1 MTELVELQVDE
12 HIAAQQAVVEDEIDE
27 EMVLVEGE
35 ALLPGLEE
43 KAFAQLQ
50 QKLFEPVNDG
60 GFQVGFGI
68 ASFLVKAEEFQDV
81 RLFEDVRRRN
91 DDLSLAGKPL
101 DLFLVF
107 AEGETFVEA

>member
-1 MTELVELQVDE
+1 VVEQQVDE
-12 HIAAQQAVVEDEIDE
+12 EVIAAHFQVH
-27 EMVLVEGE
+27 
-35 ALLPGLEE
+35 LLPDKG
-43 KAFAQLQ
+43 KACAQLQ